1 MAIQQMPAPTRGDSH
16 PATGPDPEACT
27 PAFLAGD
34 IIVFGSTGD
43 LFSNLSRWMMRG
55 RHEEP
60 TYAVHTGQFL
70 DSQRV
75 LEMAGMVGVAGFD
88 TVLNRRYWHGP
99 FRGLCPP
106 AAWAQ
111 LYTVL
116 NRRFG
121 RGGRTWQGLWK
132 ARGFEVW
139 RSTRLTDTEREALTR
154 EALKYLDVK
163 FGFAKLWAHT
173 LDDLICKLLRRDV
186 FLFRHIDPEDRHPVC
201 SGVTAAVY
209 DRALH
214 YRFGVDP
221 ECVDP
226 DQIHDWVQSP
236 PDEWVCVFRASSE
249 ALAGDREMGRKMSVM
264 GVGGEIAV
272 PTLLYTAGAL
282 AVSRRF
288 RPKFRITRDSRA
300 LRLPGILL
308 VAGGFSLNLAA
319 AAAMLKAHQKDRL
332 ATGGLYRLFR
342 DPMYVLQIFL
352 TLPGLFLLFNSWL
365 VLAGVLP
372 AYLAYRVFVR
382 EEHRYLADRFGEA
395 YREYLKTVLLKV

>member
-1 MAIQQMPAPTRGDSH
+1 MTIQQMPAHIHENSQPYTE
-16 PATGPDPEACT
+16 PDAQADT

-34 IIVFGSTGD
+34 IVLFATTGD
-43 LFSNLSRWMMRG
+43 LFSNLSRWLMRG
-55 RHEEP
+55 RHEGP

-88 TVLNRRYWHGP
+88 TVLNRRYWQGP

-116 NRRFG
+116 SRRFG
-121 RGGRTWQGLWK
+121 RGGRTWKALWK

-139 RSTRLTDTEREALTR
+139 RPTRLTAEEREALTR
-154 EALKYLDVK
+154 EGLKYVDVR
-163 FGFAKLWAHT
+163 FGFAKLLAHT
-173 LDDLICKLLRRDV
+173 LDDLICKLLHRDV

-226 DQIHDWVQSP
+226 DQIHDWVRSH
-236 PDEWVCVFRASSE
+236 PDEWVCVFRASGE
-249 ALAGDREMGRKMSVM
+249 ALAGDREMGKKMSVM
-264 GVGGEIAV
+264 GVGGKIAV
-272 PTLLYTAGAL
+272 PTLLYTAGAA
-282 AVSRRF
+282 AVSRVF
-288 RPKFRITRDSRA
+288 RPSFRITGDSHA
-300 LRLPGILL
+300 LRLPGILMI
-308 VAGGFSLNLAA
+308 ATGFSLNLAA

-365 VLAGVLP
+365 VLTGFIP
-372 AYLAYRVFVR
+372 AYIVYRVFVR
-382 EEHRYLADRFGEA
+382 EEHRDLEGRFGEA
-395 YREYLKTVLLKV
+395 YREYLKTVLLKI